1 MNLDEL
7 LSFKPQQKLGKRSL
21 DEQGT
26 QESRPVKVPRVE
38 DHVFAG
44 SNGPPDLNGAT
55 DEEKLRLLQNLDD
68 SEDAGNGLDHYQ
80 LIVGVF

>member
-7 LSFKPQQKLGKRSL
+7 LSFKPQQRLGKRSL

-26 QESRPVKVPRVE
+26 QDSRPIKLPRVGLQ
-38 DHVFAG
+38 DPG
-44 SNGPPDLNGAT
+44 SNGPADLNGAT

-68 SEDAGNGLDHYQ
+68 AEDAG
-80 LIVGVF
+80 